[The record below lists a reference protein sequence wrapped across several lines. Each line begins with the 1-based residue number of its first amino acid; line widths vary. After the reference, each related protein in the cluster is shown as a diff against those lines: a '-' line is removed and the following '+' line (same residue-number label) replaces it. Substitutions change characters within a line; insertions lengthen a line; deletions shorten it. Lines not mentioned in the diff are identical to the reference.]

1 MTIRCIAF
9 DLDDTLWDCHAVIQ
23 QAEQT
28 MFAWLQ
34 QYYPVIVA
42 RYPNVE
48 SLVANR
54 IAYVEQYPE
63 LQHDL
68 TTLRTHWLQQLMLE
82 AGYEREIADQAF
94 QVFWQARN
102 QVEFFPDVLST
113 LERLAQNY
121 SLGVISNGNA
131 DVHHIGIGHLF
142 KFALSSAEVG
152 VAKPHPA
159 IFQQAL
165 SQAQIHADE
174 MVYVGDDPEK
184 DVIGAQQVGLRT
196 IWFNPQQRKPPLG
209 LKPDAIMTNFAEIE
223 ALVKLL

>member
-9 DLDDTLWDCHAVIQ
+9 DLDDTLWDCHSVLHH
-23 QAEQT
+23 AEQAQ
-28 MFAWLQ
+28 FHYLEQ
-34 QYYPVIVA
+34 HYPAVVA
-42 RYPNVE
+42 RYP
-48 SLVANR
+48 SLEQLITSR
-54 IAYVEQYPE
+54 LTYLEQYPE

-68 TTLRTHWLQQLMLE
+68 TRLRLRWLQQLALE
-82 AGYEREIADQAF
+82 TELAPSMAEQVF

-102 QVEFFPDVLST
+102 QVKLFPAVLAK
-113 LERLAQNY
+113 LEGLSQTY
-121 SLGVISNGNA
+121 PLGVITNGNA
-131 DVHHIGIGHLF
+131 NVHQIGIGHLF
-142 KFALSSAEVG
+142 CFTLSSAEAG

-165 SQAQIHADE
+165 MKAQVAAHE

-184 DVIGAQQVGLRT
+184 DVIGAQQAGLRT
-196 IWFNPQQRKPPLG
+196 IWFNPHQREQPIE